1 MILIL
6 LIIIPT
12 GAGILGWLLGRLHP
26 GFARWISLIALAV
39 NLILALAL
47 LTRYAPQLSISPGG
61 PWLAE
66 INLRWIPELGINF
79 HLAVDGLSLVLV
91 LLTAFLGMTAVGCA
105 WKEIKER
112 VGFFYFNLMW
122 VLAGITGV
130 FLSLNLFQF
139 YFFWEM
145 MLVPMFFIIAV
156 WGDENRAYAALKFF
170 LFTQISGLLMLF
182 AIIGLYFVHG
192 QNTGVYTFDYRQLLE
207 TSMSGTTAIWLM
219 LGFLAAFL
227 VKLPAVPVHTWLP
240 DAYAAAPTAGSVVL
254 AGLMAKTGAYGLLRF
269 VVPLFSRAA
278 FDFAPVAMLLAI
290 LGILYG
296 ALLAFSQTD
305 LKRLVAYTSVSH
317 MGFVLLGVFVW
328 NQLALQGVVLQIL
341 SHGLSTGAL
350 FILAGA
356 VQQRTNTRDMRQM
369 GGLWAAMPRMGGVAM
384 FFALAAM
391 GLPGLGNFL
400 AEFLVLFGAFRSNVT
415 AAVLATLVLISATVY
430 ALWMMQAVFHGPP
443 KKVRKVPDLSGREAV
458 VTGAM
463 ILAILWLGLYP
474 QPVFTTTSPALQ
486 HLEQTVGRR
495 LTAALPPQKTLVLPE
510 TVRRPSAQS
519 ARRLEEGNP

>member
-1 MILIL
+1 MILIW
-6 LIIIPT
+6 LIILPS
-12 GAGILGWLLGRLHP
+12 GAGVLGWLLSRVHP
-26 GFARWISLIALAV
+26 AFARWISLIALAV
-39 NLILALAL
+39 DLILALAL
-47 LTRYAPQLSISPGG
+47 LTQRAAQLTISPAG

-66 INLRWIPELGINF
+66 LNLSWIPQLGINL

-112 VGFFYFNLMW
+112 VGFFHFNLMW

-130 FLSLNLFQF
+130 FLSLDLFLF

-156 WGDENRAYAALKFF
+156 WGDENRIYAAVKFF
-170 LFTQISGLLMLF
+170 LFTQISSVLMLL

-192 QNTGVYTFDYRQLLE
+192 HNTGNYTFDYRLLLE
-207 TSMSGTTAIWLM
+207 TAMSGTTALWLM

-227 VKLPAVPVHTWLP
+227 VKLPAVPLHTWLP
-240 DAYAAAPTAGSVVL
+240 DAYTAAPTAGSVVL

-269 VVPLFSRAA
+269 GVPLFSQAA
-278 FDFAPVAMLLAI
+278 FNFAPVAMLLAI
-290 LGILYG
+290 LGIFYG

-317 MGFVLLGVFVW
+317 MGFVLLGVFAW
-328 NQLALQGVVLQIL
+328 NPLALQGVVLQIL
-341 SHGLSTGAL
+341 SHGVSTGAL

-356 VQQRTNTRDMRQM
+356 VQARTDTRDIRQM
-369 GGLWAAMPRMGGVAM
+369 GGLWAVMPRMGGVAM
-384 FFALAAM
+384 FLALAAM

-400 AEFLVLFGAFRSNVT
+400 AEFLVLFGTFRANIL
-415 AAVLATLVLISATVY
+415 AAILATLVLISATAY
-430 ALWMMQAVFHGPP
+430 ALWMIQAVFHGPQ
-443 KKVRKVPDLSGREAV
+443 KESRKVFDLTGREAV
-458 VTGAM
+458 VMGAM
-463 ILAILWLGLYP
+463 ILTILWLGLYP
-474 QPVFTTTSPALQ
+474 QPVFKTTDPALH

-495 LTAALPPQKTLVLPE
+495 MTAALPDQKEIDLPE
-510 TVRRPSAQS
+510 KGRRPSVQS
-519 ARRLEEGNP
+519 AHLKGDNP